1 MVESNYVSDKY
12 FMKNLTKN
20 VNKLNLNILVVIN
33 SDEETQRI
41 FVQRLPS
48 IIFKSILSFPSFAM
62 VLGTTSRGRTPDI
75 PTTKI

>member
-1 MVESNYVSDKY
+1 MVESNYVFDKY

-20 VNKLNLNILVVIN
+20 VNKVNLNILVVIN
-33 SDEETQRI
+33 SGEET
-41 FVQRLPS
+41 QRLPS